1 MNSVINSVEH
11 VLLEEENIIECLTC
25 SLISHYY
32 LAPQLGLL
40 AATNKRLLFYRLSAS
55 ESTKELVEEF
65 AYIDIT
71 SIKEKKGITG
81 KHIHL
86 YSNDKFQQ
94 IQGMNMFD
102 FMAAVKE
109 KMSTVNDPVK
119 ERHPEGLAPYR

>member
-71 SIKEKKGITG
+71 SIKEKRELQESIFICTLTINSSKSRG
-81 KHIHL
+81 
-86 YSNDKFQQ
+86 
-94 IQGMNMFD
+94 
-102 FMAAVKE
+102 
-109 KMSTVNDPVK
+109 
-119 ERHPEGLAPYR
+119 